1 MENFIFLCIYS
12 FCKTLHLK
20 FIVNLCYVIH
30 QNTFRTLAYLE
41 LCLFRYTEAFSII
54 FSTIKACSVLIRYI
68 QNPVKVSYSQPCLMP
83 SPARCKIGGILKPY
97 ETSPRHIQNST
108 IARIV
113 LGIAQPYS
121 GILRTLSN
129 PCIYTSLA
137 CWQFWNIQNSSI
149 ITSRR
154 IVRILIYLYLS
165 KPLLM

>member
-1 MENFIFLCIYS
+1 MKFSIKDYFSKCDQILRKLRIWLHLLEEYLMENFIFLCIYS

-20 FIVNLCYVIH
+20 FIVNLCYLID

-108 IARIV
+108 IVRIV
-113 LGIAQPYS
+113 FQAL
-121 GILRTLSN
+121 LN
-129 PCIYTSLA
+129 H
-137 CWQFWNIQNSSI
+137 IQAS
-149 ITSRR
+149 
-154 IVRILIYLYLS
+154 
-165 KPLLM
+165 

>member
-1 MENFIFLCIYS
+1 MKFSIKDYFSKCDQILRKLRIWLHLLEEYLMENFIFLCIYS

-20 FIVNLCYVIH
+20 FIVNLCYLIH

-68 QNPVKVSYSQPCLMP
+68 QNPVKVSCSQPCLMP

-108 IARIV
+108 IVRIV
-113 LGIAQPYS
+113 FQAL
-121 GILRTLSN
+121 LN
-129 PCIYTSLA
+129 H
-137 CWQFWNIQNSSI
+137 IQAS
-149 ITSRR
+149 
-154 IVRILIYLYLS
+154 
-165 KPLLM
+165 